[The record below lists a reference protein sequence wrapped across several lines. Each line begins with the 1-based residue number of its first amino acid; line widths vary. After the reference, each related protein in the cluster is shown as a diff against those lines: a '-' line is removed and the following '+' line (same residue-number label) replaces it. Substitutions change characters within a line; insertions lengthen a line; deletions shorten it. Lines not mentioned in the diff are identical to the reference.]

1 MYLIKTNGEMVW
13 LEADALTQAD
23 GVAHAFSTRHGG
35 CSAFP
40 YTDLNLGL
48 HTGDDLAAVR
58 ENRKRFMSHFD
69 ILSDEVVS
77 LHFMHSN
84 IVLRVEKADGGK
96 GFLSADTALG
106 DADGMITNVPH
117 RALFVTFA
125 DCVPVLFYD
134 PVKHAIGACHAGWR
148 GTVAGI
154 CMETEKA
161 MQQAYGCDPKD
172 LLVAV
177 GPAIDPD
184 HFEVGQEVG
193 EAVRAHSQCPERLLK
208 ARKNGKYLFNIW
220 QANVDQLLTVGVP
233 RAHITVLD
241 VSTFARDDLFFSHR
255 RRLGDDVG
263 RQAAFIMLK

>member
-1 MYLIKTNGEMVW
+1 MYQIKTNGEMVW
-13 LEADALTQAD
+13 LEANAFVQGDD
-23 GVAHAFSTRHGG
+23 IVHAFSTRHGG

-40 YTDLNLGL
+40 YIDLNLGL
-48 HTGDDLAAVR
+48 HTGDDIAAVR
-58 ENRKRFMSHFD
+58 ENRKRFVSRFD

-84 IVLRVEKADGGK
+84 IVLRVEEQDGGK

-106 DADGMITNVPH
+106 DADGMITNVPR

-154 CMETEKA
+154 CMETVKA
-161 MQQAYGCDPKD
+161 MQKAYGTDPKD

-177 GPAIDPD
+177 GPAIDPE
-184 HFEVGQEVG
+184 HFEVGEEVN
-193 EAVRAHSQCPERLLK
+193 EAVRAHTMHPERLLRV
-208 ARKNGKYLFNIW
+208 RKNGKYLFDIW
-220 QANVDQLLTVGVP
+220 QANVDQLVTVGVP
-233 RAHITVLD
+233 REHITVLD